1 MTQKKIKMA
10 GKTYPVVFT
19 LKTMMNFEE
28 ITGKSFFG
36 ENFETMKSRIA
47 LIISAIIAADPN
59 TDITVEQLTNAD
71 TWDVTQ
77 EIINAYVT
85 VMELSAKFFK
95 LPEVEPKDEPAPA
108 EAADEEKPKN

>member
-28 ITGKSFFG
+28 ITGKSFFN

-47 LIISAIIAADPN
+47 LGNDAPLLA
-59 TDITVEQLTNAD
+59 TR
-71 TWDVTQ
+71 
-77 EIINAYVT
+77 
-85 VMELSAKFFK
+85 METR
-95 LPEVEPKDEPAPA
+95 LPWRPT
-108 EAADEEKPKN
+108 